1 MPRTPTLRVSEEAA
15 PLMLVPEAWWRPG
28 LETIV
33 PQEGVPQGGN
43 ALLVSDVRH
52 RASSVKNLTLR
63 LHDGTRPVD
72 VWLAE
77 EATAELLMGG

>member
-15 PLMLVPEAWWRPG
+15 PLMLVPEVWWRPG
-28 LETIV
+28 LEAIV
-33 PQEGVPQGGN
+33 PQEGTPQDGN
-43 ALLVSDVRH
+43 ALLVSDVRR